1 MGLLLRYS
9 FGNLVT
15 RRLTTSLTVLGMGLV
30 VFVFAAVLML
40 AHGLDKTLVAT
51 GGEANAI
58 VTRDGATSE
67 TVSIMGREQAGIV
80 ATQGEIA
87 LQADGTPVAAKEI
100 VVLISAD
107 KRKNGDAANIVIR
120 GTSTSA
126 FVLRPDVKLVSGRMF
141 TPGTSEVVAGRAV
154 ARNFSGCGLDENLR
168 FAGREWKVVGI
179 YDAGGSG
186 FDSEM
191 WGDAEQVQQA
201 FRRPI
206 FSSVTARLREPARFD
221 ELKRR
226 LESDPRMTVEVQRER
241 EYYGKQSKA
250 SGTFIRVIGLAVTVL
265 FSLGAVIGAM
275 VTMFAA
281 VQNRTVEIGTL
292 RALGFSRGAVLRVF
306 LVESLLL
313 GLLGG
318 LVGVAGASLLSLV
331 NVSTMNWDT
340 FSEVAFGFALSPSIA
355 ISALV
360 FAVLMGMTGGL
371 VPAVQAA
378 GANIIDSLRKA

>member
-9 FGNLVT
+9 LGNLAT

-40 AHGLDKTLVAT
+40 AHGLDKTLVTT
-51 GGEANAI
+51 GSYANAI
-58 VTRDGATSE
+58 VTRDGANTE
-67 TVSIMGREQAGIV
+67 TVSIVSRDQAGIV
-80 ATQGEIA
+80 TTQSEVA
-87 LQADGTPVAAKEI
+87 MQADGTPVATKEI

-107 KRKNGDAANIVIR
+107 KRSNGDAANVVIR
-120 GTSTSA
+120 GTSLSA
-126 FVLRPDVKLVSGRMF
+126 CVLRPNVKLVSGRMF

-154 ARNFSGCGLDENLR
+154 ARNFRGCGLDESVR
-168 FAGREWKVVGI
+168 FAGREWKVVGVF
-179 YDAGGSG
+179 DAGGAS
-186 FDSEM
+186 FDSEL

-206 FSSVTARLREPARFD
+206 YSSVTVQLREPARFD
-221 ELKRR
+221 EMKKR
-226 LESDPRMTVEVQRER
+226 LESDPRMTVAVERER
-241 EYYGKQSKA
+241 EYYAKQSKA

-265 FSLGAVIGAM
+265 FALGAVIGAM

-318 LVGVAGASLLSLV
+318 VLGIAGASCLSLV
-331 NVSTMNWDT
+331 NVTTMNWDT
-340 FSEVAFGFALSPSIA
+340 FSEIAFGFALSPGIA
-355 ISALV
+355 SGALV
-360 FAVLMGMTGGL
+360 FAVLMGVVGGFL
-371 VPAVQAA
+371 PAMQAA